1 MKTPKKK
8 AERNNAKLF
17 YSIAVVIAF
26 AAFSVIA
33 LFNLQ
38 VKKQIG
44 ALQFILNPLNFE
56 AQDYPVINGSL
67 APEISAKGA
76 IVIDRNSQ
84 VILYQKNSNL
94 IFPPASTT
102 KIMTALVALDYFKP
116 NDILTVKT
124 ATVEGSV
131 LGLPENEK
139 FRFEDLLYAMLLPSA
154 NDATLVIAQN
164 YPGGEQAFVK
174 KMNEKAA
181 ELRLRN
187 TSYADPIGL
196 EDNKD
201 YTTSLDLARLA
212 SIALG
217 NSEFAKVVA
226 TKERNIKS
234 LGGNEYFLSNLNK
247 LLDLPGI
254 SGIKTGFTEGAGQ
267 VLVTSKKIANTNQD
281 IIVVV
286 MQSEDRFMDTEMIL
300 NYLNGLSYL
309 PIHP

>member
-1 MKTPKKK
+1 M
-8 AERNNAKLF
+8 
-17 YSIAVVIAF
+17 
-26 AAFSVIA
+26 
-33 LFNLQ
+33 
-38 VKKQIG
+38 VKKEIG
-44 ALQFILNPLNFE
+44 TLGFILNPLNFE
-56 AQDYPVINGSL
+56 AQSYPVINNNL
-67 APEISAKGA
+67 VPEISAKGA
-76 IVIDRNSQ
+76 IVIDKNSQ
-84 VILYQKNSNL
+84 VVLYQKNSSL
-94 IFPPASTT
+94 RFPPASTT

-116 NDILTVKT
+116 DDILIVKT
-124 ATVEGSV
+124 ATVEGSI

-154 NDATLVIAQN
+154 NDATLAVAQN
-164 YPGGEQAFVK
+164 YPGGEKAFVK

-181 ELRLRN
+181 QLRLIS

-226 TKERNIKS
+226 TKERIIKS
-234 LGGNEYFLSNLNK
+234 QSGTEYTLYNLNK
-247 LLDLPGI
+247 LLDLPGV

-267 VLVTSKKIANTNQD
+267 VLVTSKKIENTNQD
-281 IIVVV
+281 IIIVV
-286 MQSEDRFMDTEMIL
+286 MQSQDRFLDTELLL
-300 NYLNGLSYL
+300 NFLSGISYL